1 MTGWEGRAAVPSELG
16 QSAEPGDRRSLN
28 PEAHG
33 RRVRFGTTFNSRAR
47 GRGGK
52 MRLRIS
58 LLLFFTAVL
67 LLPYPTCAQSSSQSS
82 SSTRGA
88 TIRGTV
94 YDPDGRAVPDAE
106 VTLLGSL
113 IAAGEMRTDSR
124 GEYKFDGLAGGTYS
138 VAANL
143 PGFTSVSAEIKA
155 EGSDDSV

>member
-1 MTGWEGRAAVPSELG
+1 MTGWEGRAAVPNALG

-28 PEAHG
+28 PGAHG

-67 LLPYPTCAQSSSQSS
+67 LLPYPTCAQTPG
-82 SSTRGA
+82 STRGA

-94 YDPDGRAVPDAE
+94 YDPDGRAVPGAE
-106 VTLLGSL
+106 VML
-113 IAAGEMRTDSR
+113 M
-124 GEYKFDGLAGGTYS
+124 
-138 VAANL
+138 
-143 PGFTSVSAEIKA
+143 
-155 EGSDDSV
+155 